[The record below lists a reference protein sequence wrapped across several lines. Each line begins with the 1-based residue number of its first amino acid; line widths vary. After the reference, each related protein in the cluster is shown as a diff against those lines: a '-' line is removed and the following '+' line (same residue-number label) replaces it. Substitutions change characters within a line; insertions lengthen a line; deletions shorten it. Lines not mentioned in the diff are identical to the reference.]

1 MKKRKNVLVIN
12 LISNMPIR
20 PQSKKKKRSPSRR
33 RHSCRPPSLACMC
46 SMCSSQDIHR
56 RRRGLEARGGGGRG
70 NYGFAGISS
79 WCRVAGMWEGERGGR
94 RGTGSLKSRWRCPKG
109 RSEEEG
115 RSSAKSESGRW
126 RRVIHRGLKGR
137 ALR

>member
-12 LISNMPIR
+12 LISNMPNR

-56 RRRGLEARGGGGRG
+56 RRRGLEARGGGRG